1 MCFRYIE
8 FASDVSLSKR
18 LESVRLKASAN
29 LVFQD
34 KIEVSLVCRYPHT
47 VSVSSAGNDVLLITK
62 IITKINID
70 LMTNLKID
78 DALLDST
85 SSGFKDVAGQ
95 IEDTMYYYW
104 KQFST
109 DSPPF
114 YIVLEVFMTQDTYA
128 EYAVF

>member
-1 MCFRYIE
+1 MSR
-8 FASDVSLSKR
+8 K

-47 VSVSSAGNDVLLITK
+47 VSVTSAGNEVELITK
-62 IITKINID
+62 VITKIDIE
-70 LMTNLKID
+70 LMTNLEID
-78 DALLDST
+78 DALLDTT
-85 SSGFKDVAGQ
+85 SNDFQDVAGE
-95 IEDTMYYYW
+95 IEDTMIYYW

-114 YIVLEVFMTQDTYA
+114 YVVLEVFMTQDTYT
-128 EYAVF
+128 EYAVFIFW